1 MKLNVPVKRR
11 RWRMKVYEDVFVA
24 SEALDWLHGFL
35 KDNPNFGADVN
46 RQQAVQLCQ
55 KFLKNGILTDARGKQ
70 YNGMFEDN
78 NHLYR
83 FSDRARYSP
92 YKTTLSPK
100 GEKPLEQKTRDK
112 GATSEDKG
120 LNLIYKDETSTKE
133 LGQEDGSNYPKI
145 RTPVVKSTYNLRSM
159 GAAPSRTP
167 LVNKMNVWSATRT
180 EPKGRQV
187 KSSVKRRRSQIQHS
201 DLEDVIMN
209 PAALVAENRRS
220 LTERE
225 ISEVWWN
232 IATTRY
238 VGKSFNVQHAMFW

>member
-35 KDNPNFGADVN
+35 KDNPNFGADVA

-83 FSDRARYSP
+83 FSDKARYSP
-92 YKTTLSPK
+92 YKTTQSLKS
-100 GEKPLEQKTRDK
+100 EKPVEQKARDEGK
-112 GATSEDKG
+112 TSEDKVM
-120 LNLIYKDETSTKE
+120 NSIYKDETPIEE
-133 LGQEDGSNYPKI
+133 LTEEEGPAYPRIAK
-145 RTPVVKSTYNLRSM
+145 PVVKSTYNLRSM

-167 LVNKMNVWSATRT
+167 LVNKVNVWSATRT
-180 EPKGRQV
+180 DPKRRQI
-187 KSSVKRRRSQIQHS
+187 KSSLKRRRSNIQHG

-238 VGKSFNVQHAMFW
+238 VGKPLNVQPAMF